1 MAGKPRVG
9 GGRLEPEVRHREVE
23 TRAAR
28 LTLLGRDV
36 LLDGLTVHGN
46 ERGLDRIVG
55 LVVVD
60 GS

>member
-1 MAGKPRVG
+1 MAEAKRGE
-9 GGRLEPEVRHREVE
+9 GRLEPEARHREVE

-36 LLDGLTVHGN
+36 LLEGLTVHGN
-46 ERGLDRIVG
+46 ERRLSRLVG